1 MEKSK
6 KSIVN
11 IIEGIVIA
19 IMILLIASMLFLY
32 FSFSKS
38 GTAPNLF
45 GYTIYHTK
53 AVNMEPEIPAESA
66 VIAKASE
73 IENIKVGS
81 AILCKIGEDTVL
93 TRVVQLL
100 NENGEMSY
108 VVKFDTAPANNTFKI
123 PSENVIAKAI
133 WTSTGLGSLLS
144 FATSTFGIMLVIIIP
159 SFIIIVFQIIRI
171 INAKH
176 AEEDAYSLDDLNEI
190 MIDNSTP
197 TQYAPPVRKTEPT
210 AQLKPIKQIVEP
222 KEISKK
228 EVLNID
234 KNGKAGLTSAD
245 ASHSPLF
252 SYDSIDV
259 KTGKP
264 KEAPEKPAE
273 KTIKTPT
280 TDAFFNNYVED
291 KNRDQLYGDR
301 IKRQEIVPD
310 TEEQQSEPA
319 QEKKAFMSN
328 VLPEKLS
335 DTVQEAEQPPK
346 PAAPAH
352 EPAPK
357 PVHADKVIKNAQAI
371 PPKAV
376 VPKENLT
383 PPPKRNTSKTISEL
397 MSIIDAEESKLR

>member
-19 IMILLIASMLFLY
+19 LMIILIASMLILY
-32 FSFSKS
+32 FSFSKE
-38 GTAPNLF
+38 GTVPNLF

-81 AILCKIGEDTVL
+81 AILCRIGDDTVL

-108 VVKFDTAPANNTFKI
+108 VVKFDTAPPNNTFKI
-123 PSENVIAKAI
+123 PSTSVIAKAM
-133 WTSTGLGSLLS
+133 WTSTGLGSLLN

-197 TQYAPPVRKTEPT
+197 TQPAPVRPAEPKV
-210 AQLKPIKQIVEP
+210 QLKPIKQIVEP
-222 KEISKK
+222 KETSKK

-280 TDAFFNNYVED
+280 TDAFFNNYVD
-291 KNRDQLYGDR
+291 NKNRDQLYGDR
-301 IKRQEIVPD
+301 IKRQEIVLD
-310 TEEQQSEPA
+310 AEEQKSEPA

-346 PAAPAH
+346 PAAPAP
-352 EPAPK
+352 EPVPK
-357 PVHADKVIKNAQAI
+357 PVHADTVIKKTQAI